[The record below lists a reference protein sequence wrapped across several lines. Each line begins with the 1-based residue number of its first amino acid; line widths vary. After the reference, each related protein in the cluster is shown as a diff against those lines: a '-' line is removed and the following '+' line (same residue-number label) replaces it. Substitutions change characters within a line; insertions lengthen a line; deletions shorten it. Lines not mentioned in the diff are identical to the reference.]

1 MAGPKNRDQAVTVDS
16 SNSDQFTGRIRQ
28 VVGEESVRNFAKR
41 AGLGTSTLQHIIE
54 GGKPGVDKLVAI
66 ARAGGVTV
74 DWLATGEGPMR
85 PDEPPVQEQSLT
97 QTQLT
102 DIRERVKAIEN
113 GVGNANG
120 LEPGF
125 VMIPRYDVEAS
136 AGPGMFAD
144 AENVIDYM
152 AFQRKW
158 VRQALRADPDHLVL
172 ITAAGDSMEPVI
184 RSGDLLLIDTSID
197 HFRDD
202 AIYVIAMAGNLVV
215 KRIQRFFTG
224 GVSVKSDN
232 PAYVEQTIGAG
243 ELDQVHV
250 AGRVR
255 WIGRLI

>member
-1 MAGPKNRDQAVTVDS
+1 MKVRSLQS
-16 SNSDQFTGRIRQ
+16 YKTGTTP
-28 VVGEESVRNFAKR
+28 S
-41 AGLGTSTLQHIIE
+41 
-54 GGKPGVDKLVAI
+54 AI
-66 ARAGGVTV
+66 ALGEIAKATGFRLE
-74 DWLATGEGPMR
+74 WLTYGEGPMR
-85 PDEPPVQEQSLT
+85 PDEPPAQQQNHT
-97 QTQLT
+97 QTQLA

-113 GVGNANG
+113 GVGSANG

-136 AGPGMFAD
+136 AGPGMFSD
-144 AENVIDYM
+144 QENVVDYM